1 MKFIN
6 KISALLCLLSVVMF
20 TSCDQ
25 QNEGEIYK
33 NATGSASGL
42 TFTSSSLSAVTVTA
56 DSPYA
61 YIDLLRANGD
71 VAESGEVEMTVSVG
85 NNILADLLKVD
96 GYVFE
101 EGQTKTTI
109 KIDASALEV
118 GLKVNV
124 SLKLNA
130 DNSELAVT
138 ETSFAISKDYS
149 WEPLG
154 TGLWSDGL
162 ICTLFQVEAGVQWEV
177 EVEKAIGFD
186 VYRMVNAY
194 GLGVCPWVAEG
205 EVTVDPCY
213 ITIDAIDPNAV
224 FVSEASM
231 GIDWGYGE
239 FYVGSVF
246 GQLSTSPSY
255 TLGTKTGNEIDL
267 GDLYVGM
274 GADNGPYLAKPC
286 KLVLPE

>member
-1 MKFIN
+1 
-6 KISALLCLLSVVMF
+6 
-20 TSCDQ
+20 
-25 QNEGEIYK
+25 
-33 NATGSASGL
+33 
-42 TFTSSSLSAVTVTA
+42 
-56 DSPYA
+56 
-61 YIDLLRANGD
+61 
-71 VAESGEVEMTVSVG
+71 MTVSVG

-162 ICTLFQVEAGVQWEV
+162 ICTLFQVQAGEQWEV

-186 VYRMVNAY
+186 VYRVVNAY

>member
-162 ICTLFQVEAGVQWEV
+162 ICTLFQVQAGEQWEV

-186 VYRMVNAY
+186 VYRVVNVY

-274 GADNGPYLAKPC
+274 RADNGPYLAKPC